1 MAVSAEARTH
11 VVQSGETLASVAQA
25 EHLSVADLAR
35 YNDLQGANAERLLVG
50 QHLALDQSSAAAAAP
65 VAPVP
70 VAAQA
75 DLRALQTTSNPSADS
90 DLVMWSALGAPKART
105 PVESGS
111 PVHRFANRIL
121 RRASTIAVSLTRSA
135 MRFIGTPYVFGGTSG
150 GGFDCSGYVQ
160 HVFAMLGMHLPRT
173 ADAQYYAG
181 SSTRGQLV
189 AGDLV
194 FFQTYEPGPSH
205 VGIYLGKGRFVHSS
219 SSHGVMVSSL
229 SDSYWAARFLGGRR
243 YMAEGRA
250 KAGTPD

>member
-11 VVQSGETLASVAQA
+11 VVQSGETLASVAQT
-25 EHLSVADLAR
+25 EHLSVAELAR
-35 YNDLQGANAERLLVG
+35 YNDLQGSGADRLIVG
-50 QHLALDQSSAAAAAP
+50 QQLALDASSAQALAP
-65 VAPVP
+65 PASVP
-70 VAAQA
+70 LAAQS
-75 DLRALQTTSNPSADS
+75 DLRALDTTSTPTVDS
-90 DLVMWSALGAPKART
+90 DLAMWSALGTSKVRT
-105 PVESGS
+105 AESGS
-111 PVHRFANRIL
+111 PVHRFASRIL

-135 MRFIGTPYVFGGTSG
+135 MRFIGTPYVFGGTSS

-160 HVFAMLGMHLPRT
+160 HVFAMLGVHLPRT

-181 SSTRGQLV
+181 QTTHGQLL

-205 VGIYLGKGRFVHSS
+205 VGIYLGKGKFVHSS

-243 YMAEGRA
+243 YVAAERA
-250 KAGTPD
+250 KAGTPE